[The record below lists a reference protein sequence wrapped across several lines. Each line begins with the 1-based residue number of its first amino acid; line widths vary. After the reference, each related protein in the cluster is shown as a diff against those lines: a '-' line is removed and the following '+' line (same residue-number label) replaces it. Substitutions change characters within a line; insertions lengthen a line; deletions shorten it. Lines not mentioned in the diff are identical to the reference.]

1 MTILVDIDNTITNFS
16 EVLLF
21 VNNINNKTKHS
32 YTDIT
37 NKQEGGYFYEEKICC
52 NYDGGCFC
60 TFNSSLWR
68 KESRNGRIISIHS
81 IGKISCCRMFLA
93 LGVAGLKAKEGKRK
107 KQKRGN
113 LRNLK

>member
-1 MTILVDIDNTITNFS
+1 MLTQKYSIVIIP
-16 EVLLF
+16 LL
-21 VNNINNKTKHS
+21 S

-68 KESRNGRIISIHS
+68 KEPRNGRIISIHS

-93 LGVAGLKAKEGKRK
+93 LGVAGLKAKEGKK